1 MIPLKD
7 IHLLYF
13 LIQTYQL
20 LTFNNG
26 EFISRNTYFQA
37 MESEEGRTGELVAAE
52 ERSDHRA
59 DQEEDQEAGEVR
71 QRLR

>member
-1 MIPLKD
+1 
-7 IHLLYF
+7 
-13 LIQTYQL
+13 
-20 LTFNNG
+20 
-26 EFISRNTYFQA
+26 
-37 MESEEGRTGELVAAE
+37 MESEKGRTGELVAAE